1 MRKILLII
9 VVAFLSFNVSAA
21 SLKEVFSNPGD
32 AHKPWVFWYWIN
44 GNVTEE
50 GIKADL
56 ESMSNAGLGGVVL
69 MHINEHH
76 VIPAGPVKF
85 LSEDYQSLLAFTFE
99 KASELGL
106 KVNLYNSEGWSV
118 AGGPWISPKDGMK
131 ELSWSEQQIR
141 DRFQP
146 ITFPAPHAP
155 LNFYEDIAVL
165 AFPTP
170 KAHIEPKFQER
181 VASVNIS
188 GTASQSTVVAKNAID
203 GDWNTLVSPNIDEE
217 TKQRFIQIDFSEE
230 FTFRNAFVKFAAYG
244 MMGMNRLLVS
254 DDGKN
259 YREIAFSKRGQIY
272 DDLSCFQFEPIKAKH
287 AKIVFQPT
295 DNKLLY
301 TAMPKVDVAVREVIF
316 DNKPRTANWCQKAA
330 HIFPFHMQETER
342 EAMNASFKS
351 DASINAD
358 SIVDVSQYLDE
369 SGRLNWTPPND
380 DWTVIRF
387 GMSSTEAVNRPGSEG
402 GEGLEVDKLSERA
415 LDIHFE
421 HYIKRNAERSQ
432 KYVGDSFVST
442 HADSWEVGRQNWTQ
456 GFEKDFEERRGYSL
470 IRLLPVTLGYVVKD
484 ATFSERIL
492 WDYRKTLAE
501 LIAERFYGGMQQR
514 ANELGLTFSAQ
525 SMKPFI
531 DNLQAL
537 GQADIIYANSAF
549 RSTNPL
555 ENKPNQEFAYLTA
568 KMAASAG
575 SIYNKPVRS
584 ESFTSLPQANRW
596 LSHPLTY
603 KSQADT
609 DLAAGVTLTTHHL
622 FTHQPWTTL
631 KPGMTLGYWGIHFER
646 TQTWWHEVET
656 WNRYLTRSHAL
667 LSMGQPVLDV
677 LHLLGDD
684 SATTFDRDF
693 ALRELPEGYDFEFI
707 STNGVMDHVN
717 VNDQGQLA
725 LESGRTYNILS
736 ISPDMSMRVEVLE
749 QIKSLLEKGIT
760 VVGLPP
766 TFSPSLEGSFDTSGT
781 DQRVHQLAG
790 DIWGA
795 RFNNQVFESLEAAFN
810 YKDIQP
816 DVLISPTENRFVW
829 RHHRIS
835 DENTD
840 VYFISNLD
848 QASAEVE
855 VNLRAEGQVVEIWDP
870 LSGKRFIMDDYVVKQ
885 GRTRLTLSFEQAQSL
900 FVIVS
905 PEKSTAQ
912 VLTNNPLRHLQVL
925 DSPWNVS
932 FIRGAKK
939 AAPLV
944 LNELTDLSANENEDV
959 KYFSGT
965 VHYQTE
971 FELTKDLQKSQNYF
985 LDLGNVF
992 QFARVRLNGEDL
1004 GLRMWAPYHF
1014 DISNI
1019 IRDGNNR
1026 LEIEVTNLWPNRL
1039 IGDERLYP
1047 ETASWKKNGYQGF
1060 QLDSFPSWLS
1070 GSAPQQPG
1078 ARSTF
1083 ATWKHWSKDDEPL
1096 SSGLL
1101 GPVSIMVQDN
1111 SANGST
1117 NLSVTE

>member
-1 MRKILLII
+1 MRKILLMI
-9 VVAFLSFNVSAA
+9 VVAFLSFNASAA
-21 SLKEVFSNPGD
+21 SLKEGFDNPGD

-44 GNVTEE
+44 GNITEE

-56 ESMSNAGLGGVVL
+56 ESMASAGLGGVVL

-85 LSEDYQSLLAFTFE
+85 LSEDYQSLLAFTFD

-118 AGGPWISPKDGMK
+118 AGGPWISPEDGMK
-131 ELSWSEQQIR
+131 ELSWSEQQIQ
-141 DRFQP
+141 DRFQA

-155 LNFYEDIAVL
+155 LNFYKDIAVL

-170 KAHIEPKFQER
+170 KGLIEPKFQER

-188 GTASQSTVVAKNAID
+188 GNAPQRTVAAKNAID
-203 GDWNTLVSPNIDEE
+203 GDWNTLVYPKVDNE

-230 FTFRNAFVKFAAYG
+230 YTFRNVFVKYAAYG
-244 MMGMNRLLVS
+244 MMGRNRLLVS

-259 YREIAFSKRGQIY
+259 YREVAFSKRGQIY
-272 DDLSCFQFEPIKAKH
+272 DDLSCFQVEPIKAKH

-316 DNKPRTANWCQKAA
+316 DNKPRIANWCQKAA
-330 HIFPFHMQETER
+330 HIFPFHMQEAER
-342 EAMNASFKS
+342 DAINAAIESN
-351 DASINAD
+351 ASINPD
-358 SIVDVSQYLDE
+358 SIIDVTQYLDE
-369 SGRLNWTPPND
+369 NGRLNWIPPND

-421 HYIKRNAERSQ
+421 HYIKRIAARSQ

-456 GFEKDFEERRGYSL
+456 GFEKDFEDKRGYSL

-484 ATFSERIL
+484 ETFSERIL
-492 WDYRKTLAE
+492 WDYRKALAE

-514 ANELGLTFSAQ
+514 ANKLGLTFSAQ

-646 TQTWWHEVET
+646 TQTWWHEINT
-656 WNRYLTRSHAL
+656 WNEYLTRSHAI
-667 LSMGQPVLDV
+667 LSKGQPVFDV

-684 SATTFDRDF
+684 SATTPDKKF
-693 ALRELPEGYDFEFI
+693 ALEELPEGYDFEFI
-707 STNGVMDHVN
+707 STHGLLNQVDVN
-717 VNDQGQLA
+717 ERGQIVF
-725 LESGRTYNILS
+725 ESGRTYNVLS
-736 ISPDMSMRVEVLE
+736 ISPDVSMRVDVLE
-749 QIKSLLEKGIT
+749 QIKYLLLKGVT
-760 VVGLPP
+760 VVGYPP
-766 TFSPSLEGSFDTSGT
+766 TFSPSLEGSFDILRT
-781 DQRVHQLAG
+781 DERVRYLVEE
-790 DIWGA
+790 IWGA
-795 RFNNQVFESLEAAFN
+795 RFKSQVFKTLEEALN
-810 YKDIQP
+810 HKDIQP
-816 DVLISPTENRFVW
+816 DVLISHTDNRFVW
-829 RHHRIS
+829 RHHAVFE
-835 DENTD
+835 ENTD

-848 QASAEVE
+848 QMPAEIE
-855 VNLRAEGQVVEIWDP
+855 LDLRAKGDVVEIWDP
-870 LSGKRFIMDDYVVKQ
+870 LSSNRLLASEYAIEN
-885 GRTRLTLSFEQAQSL
+885 GRTRLKLKFEQAQSL
-900 FVIVS
+900 FIILA
-905 PEKSTAQ
+905 PQASTVQ
-912 VLTNNPLRHLQVL
+912 LLNTNLLRQLKTL
-925 DSPWNVS
+925 DSPWHVS
-932 FIRGAKK
+932 FIKGVKK
-939 AAPLV
+939 PEAFA
-944 LNELTDLSANENEDV
+944 LNELSDLSVHVDKEV
-959 KYFSGT
+959 SYFSGT
-965 VHYQTE
+965 VSYQTE
-971 FELTKDLQKSQNYF
+971 FELAEYLSESQSYF
-985 LDLGNVF
+985 LNLGEAF
-992 QFARVRLNGEDL
+992 QFARVRLNGHDL
-1004 GLRMWAPYHF
+1004 GLRMWMPYHF
-1014 DISNI
+1014 DISDI
-1019 IRDGNNR
+1019 VRCGSNR
-1026 LEIEVTNLWPNRL
+1026 LEIEVTTLWPNRL
-1039 IGDERLYP
+1039 IGDERLYA
-1047 ETASWKKNGYQGF
+1047 ETASWKKNGYQGS
-1060 QLDSFPSWLS
+1060 QLTNFPKWLE
-1070 GSAPQQPG
+1070 GDAPQQPG
-1078 ARSTF
+1078 LRSTF
-1083 ATWKHWSKDDEPL
+1083 ATWKHWSKDDKLLP
-1096 SSGLL
+1096 SGLL
-1101 GPVSIMVQDN
+1101 GPVSIMVQDKKY
-1111 SANGST
+1111 ST
-1117 NLSVTE
+1117 EGHGDN

>member
-21 SLKEVFSNPGD
+21 SLKEAFSNPGD

-85 LSEDYQSLLAFTFE
+85 LSEDYLSLLAFTFE

-203 GDWNTLVSPNIDEE
+203 GDWNTLVYPNIDEE

-656 WNRYLTRSHAL
+656 WNKYLTRSHAL

-707 STNGVMDHVN
+707 STNGVMNHVN

-736 ISPDMSMRVEVLE
+736 ISPDVSMRVEVLE
-749 QIKSLLEKGIT
+749 QIKSLLERGVT

-766 TFSPSLEGSFDTSGT
+766 TFSPSLEGSLDTSGT
-781 DQRVHQLAG
+781 DQRVNQLAG

-795 RFNNQVFESLEAAFN
+795 RFNNQVFENLEDALN
-810 YKDIQP
+810 HKGILP
-816 DVLISPTENRFVW
+816 DVLISHTDNRFVW
-829 RHHRIS
+829 RHHNIS
-835 DENTD
+835 EENTD

-848 QASAEVE
+848 HMSAEIE
-855 VNLRAEGQVVEIWDP
+855 LDLRAKGKVAEIWDP
-870 LSGKRFIMDDYVVKQ
+870 LSGKRLLASDYVVEN
-885 GRTRLTLSFEQAQSL
+885 GRSRFKLHFDQAQSL
-900 FVIVS
+900 FVVLA
-905 PEKSTAQ
+905 PQKSTGQ
-912 VLTNNPLRHLQVL
+912 LLNTLPLRQLQIL
-925 DSPWNVS
+925 DSPWQVD
-932 FIRGAKK
+932 FIKGVKK
-939 AAPLV
+939 PNALA
-944 LNELTDLSANENEDV
+944 LNELIDLSQHADEDV

-965 VHYQTE
+965 VRYETE
-971 FELTKDLQKSQNYF
+971 FEMADDLPTSQSYLLN
-985 LDLGNVF
+985 LGEAF
-992 QFARVRLNGEDL
+992 QFARVRLNGHDL

-1014 DISNI
+1014 NISNI
-1019 IRDGNNR
+1019 IRSGANR
-1026 LEIEVTNLWPNRL
+1026 LEIEVTTLWPNRL

-1047 ETASWKKNGYQGF
+1047 DTAAWKKNGYQGS
-1060 QLDSFPSWLS
+1060 QLTSFPKWLK
-1070 GSAPQQPG
+1070 GAAPEQPG
-1078 ARSTF
+1078 SRSTF
-1083 ATWKHWSKDDEPL
+1083 ATWKHWNKDDELLP
-1096 SSGLL
+1096 SGLL
-1101 GPVSIMVQDN
+1101 GPVSIMVQDRN
-1111 SANGST
+1111 
-1117 NLSVTE
+1117 